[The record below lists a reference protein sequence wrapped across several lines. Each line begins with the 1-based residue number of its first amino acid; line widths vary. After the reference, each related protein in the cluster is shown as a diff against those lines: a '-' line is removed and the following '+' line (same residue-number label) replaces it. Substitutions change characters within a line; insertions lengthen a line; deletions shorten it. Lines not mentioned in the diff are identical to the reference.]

1 MWYSKIVEAGALDV
15 LAGDLDPNLSFM
27 GFNTKISYGSKRTW
41 PNPDSMYKY
50 LKDKANYLESI
61 KNDKDKF
68 DKETNDIFYVLAAIK
83 KILEEY
89 SKDPEDLPLYNRF
102 IPIIIQYTKLIGR
115 NNFEIGLSDY
125 NVVNGYLEVH
135 NFIYNIGYKR
145 LLALYKEGAIL
156 PISIA
161 YALVTNSDLR
171 ASSNLQDSEERQSL
185 RNLLLNDYRF
195 TFLDKLNANKYSS
208 DEIVDN
214 IVDLTSDQ
222 IQKICDGSGIS
233 FTDYKAFFTKLVES
247 NYFNLINMDRKFVKP
262 LITSTKEY
270 DYIVFLHSIKS
281 KFTADLYPKYLDY
294 FFNDFRPFKGVNT
307 PWAYASYL
315 QNDEVYNALSEDINI
330 WLDITKDNKAEY
342 RVFLAAFG
350 LLDREEVIKYWLSLE
365 GSEQENLRFIR
376 REAKPTEEE
385 IKEYKKNIKKSV
397 EEQDK
402 VNEPKVNEPKETESI
417 KTKEKVETTNEVV
430 KVVQSS
436 PDDFF
441 NNFVKSGDISI
452 KKLSDPEYVK
462 LVDDI
467 ANALHYTEN
476 ERDILEYVK
485 DIRVVVFNTDAF
497 YQKLSERK
505 PPVYNG
511 FKMSDTKAEGI
522 MRSNFK
528 LYSNEEPGLI
538 LQLNSFVTKPS
549 VENDNIL
556 KAIGIGVNEYNLAVM
571 SHEIGHLLDYGIK
584 GGKEVF
590 RNLDPKT
597 SLQPGESY
605 NQSRLYL
612 SDIREIVARVYGN
625 LSYVA
630 EALHQKIETLRTDDL
645 IRQAAISELVD
656 SIMSNEDSWLLSTPM
671 VSEATLQSWAEA
683 GFGGYSYSK
692 APYSDA
698 TKTYM
703 RQKEKAKDFYLVAG
717 KQKRREILLK
727 FLKELNSIKRQ
738 LSEVINSTEEIE
750 LKQKLEKDL
759 AGVQNK
765 IEAAKQGA
773 YDYDI
778 NLVIKAVAN
787 YVAFRDLS
795 ITNEIASDP
804 SYVSQ
809 PHVTKPEN
817 YSSGIRGDISPLTFT
832 ELREMRDFDL
842 SRLQEGEEGG
852 KSLREKKP
860 SFMSLD
866 IYNPEWQ
873 EDIRKEYFGD
883 QDQTKTSFNF
893 KKWIKN

>member
-1 MWYSKIVEAGALDV
+1 MWYSKTVEAGALDV
-15 LAGDLDPNLSFM
+15 LAGDLDPNLTFLDIY
-27 GFNTKISYGSKRTW
+27 NKIGYGRKSSW
-41 PNPDSMYKY
+41 PNPDSLYKY
-50 LKDKANYLESI
+50 FKNKADLI
-61 KNDKDKF
+61 KSSEPSSNKYK
-68 DKETNDIFYVLAAIK
+68 AAIQHINYAANVIQK
-83 KILEEY
+83 LLEEY

-102 IPIIIQYTKLIGR
+102 IPVAIEYSKIRGESKFDIGISNYQIMDAYLKIHNYIYT
-115 NNFEIGLSDY
+115 
-125 NVVNGYLEVH
+125 
-135 NFIYNIGYKR
+135 IGYKR
-145 LLALYKEGAIL
+145 LLSLYKEGAFV
-156 PISIA
+156 PATIA
-161 YALVTNSDLR
+161 YALATNSDIR
-171 ASSNLQDSEERQSL
+171 ASDNLEDTVERKEL
-185 RNLLLNDYRF
+185 RNLLLDEYKYLEGF
-195 TFLDKLNANKYSS
+195 DANKYSN
-208 DEIVDN
+208 EQIVDN
-214 IVDLTSDQ
+214 IINLRSGEIQDIFNCVGMSFVD
-222 IQKICDGSGIS
+222 
-233 FTDYKAFFTKLVES
+233 FKAFFTKLAES
-247 NYFNLINMDRKFVKP
+247 NYFDPNDLIRHFVKP
-262 LITSTKEY
+262 LISSYKEY
-270 DYIVFLHSIKS
+270 EFIVFLHSIKS
-281 KFTADLYPKYLDY
+281 KFAPGLYKEYLNFY
-294 FFNDFRPFKGVNT
+294 FGNPHELESLNKTYIYPN
-307 PWAYASYL
+307 AL
-315 QNDEVYNALSEDINI
+315 QNNDVYNALSDDIDI
-330 WLDITKDNKAEY
+330 WLEISSKGNVNEN
-342 RVFLAAFG
+342 RIFLAAFG
-350 LLDREEVIKYWLSLE
+350 LLDRIEVIKYWLSLE
-365 GSEQENLRFIR
+365 GTDLDNSIYIR
-376 REAKPTEEE
+376 NDAKPTKEE
-385 IKEYKKNIKKSV
+385 IEEYKKNKNKIVKEQV
-397 EEQDK
+397 EENK
-402 VNEPKVNEPKETESI
+402 LEETGTAKPI
-417 KTKEKVETTNEVV
+417 EKVTTTNEVV
-430 KVVQSS
+430 QVAKFS

-441 NNFVKSGDISI
+441 NNFVKSGDITI

-476 ERDILEYVK
+476 EQDVLDYVK
-485 DIRVVVFNTDAF
+485 NTRVVIFNTEAF

-505 PPVYNG
+505 PPEYKG

-528 LYSNEEPGLI
+528 LFSNEEPGLI
-538 LQLNSFVTKPS
+538 LQLNSFITKPN
-549 VENDNIL
+549 VEKDNIL
-556 KAIGIGVNEYNLAVM
+556 KAIGFGVNEYNLAVM

-597 SLQPGESY
+597 TLKPGESY

-645 IRQAAISELVD
+645 IREAAISELVD

-692 APYSDA
+692 APYTDA

-703 RQKEKAKDFYLVAG
+703 RQKEKARDFYIAAG

-759 AGVQNK
+759 ADVKNK

-787 YVAFRDLS
+787 YVAFKDLS
-795 ITNEIASDP
+795 ITNEIAADP
-804 SYVSQ
+804 SYVAQ

-817 YSSGIRGDISPLTFT
+817 YSSGIKGDISPLTFT

-866 IYNPEWQ
+866 IYNPDWQ
-873 EDIRKEYFGD
+873 EDIRGEYFGEN
-883 QDQTKTSFNF
+883 QMKTSFNF
-893 KKWIKN
+893 KKWFKR

>member
-1 MWYSKIVEAGALDV
+1 MWYSKTVEAGALDV
-15 LAGDLDPNLSFM
+15 LAGDLDPNLTFRDIY
-27 GFNTKISYGSKRTW
+27 NKIGYLGKSSW
-41 PNPDSMYKY
+41 PNPDSLYKY
-50 LKDKANYLESI
+50 FKNKAELIKSSEPSSDKYKEAIEHIYYAANVIQKLLEG
-61 KNDKDKF
+61 
-68 DKETNDIFYVLAAIK
+68 
-83 KILEEY
+83 Y

-102 IPIIIQYTKLIGR
+102 IPVAIEYAKIRGQSKFDIGIDR
-115 NNFEIGLSDY
+115 YQIMDA
-125 NVVNGYLEVH
+125 YLKVH
-135 NFIYNIGYKR
+135 NYIYTIGYKR
-145 LLALYKEGAIL
+145 LLSLYKEGAFV
-156 PISIA
+156 PATIA
-161 YALVTNSDLR
+161 YALITNSDIR
-171 ASSNLQDSEERQSL
+171 ASDNLEDTVERKEL
-185 RNLLLNDYRF
+185 RNLLLDEYKYLEGF
-195 TFLDKLNANKYSS
+195 DANKYSN
-208 DEIVDN
+208 EQIVDN
-214 IVDLTSDQ
+214 IINLRSGQ
-222 IQKICDGSGIS
+222 IQDIFDCVGMSYVD
-233 FTDYKAFFTKLVES
+233 FKAFFTKLVES
-247 NYFNLINMDRKFVKP
+247 NYFDPNDSSRHFVKP
-262 LITSTKEY
+262 LISSYKEY
-270 DYIVFLHSIKS
+270 EFIVFLHSIKS
-281 KFTADLYPKYLDY
+281 KFALGLYKEYLNFYFVKYKALENLSKTY
-294 FFNDFRPFKGVNT
+294 VYPN
-307 PWAYASYL
+307 AL
-315 QNDEVYNALSEDINI
+315 QNNDVYNALSDDIDI
-330 WLDITKDNKAEY
+330 WLEISSKGNVNEN
-342 RVFLAAFG
+342 RIFLAAFG
-350 LLDREEVIKYWLSLE
+350 LLDRTEVIKYWLSLE
-365 GSEQENLRFIR
+365 GTDLDNSIYIR
-376 REAKPTEEE
+376 SDAKPTKEE
-385 IKEYKKNIKKSV
+385 IEEYKKNNNKIIKEQV
-397 EEQDK
+397 EEQ
-402 VNEPKVNEPKETESI
+402 VLKETGTAKPI
-417 KTKEKVETTNEVV
+417 EKVTTTNEVV
-430 KVVQSS
+430 QVAKFS

-441 NNFVKSGDISI
+441 NNFVKSGDITI

-476 ERDILEYVK
+476 EQDVLDYVK
-485 DIRVVVFNTDAF
+485 DTRVVIFNTEAF
-497 YQKLSERK
+497 YHKLSERK
-505 PPVYNG
+505 PPEYKG

-528 LYSNEEPGLI
+528 LFSNEEPGLI
-538 LQLNSFVTKPS
+538 LQLNSFITQPN
-549 VENDNIL
+549 VEKDNIF
-556 KAIGIGVNEYNLAVM
+556 KAIGFGINEYNLAVM
-571 SHEIGHLLDYGIK
+571 SHEIAHLLDYGIK

-597 SLQPGESY
+597 TLKPGESY

-645 IRQAAISELVD
+645 IREAAISELVD

-692 APYSDA
+692 APYTDA

-703 RQKEKAKDFYLVAG
+703 RQKEKAKDFYIAAG

-759 AGVQNK
+759 ADVQNK

-787 YVAFRDLS
+787 YVAFKDLS
-795 ITNEIASDP
+795 ITNEIAADP
-804 SYVSQ
+804 SYVAQ

-817 YSSGIRGDISPLTFT
+817 YSSGIKGDISPLTFT

-852 KSLREKKP
+852 KSLKEKKP

-873 EDIRKEYFGD
+873 EDIRGEYFGGNNP
-883 QDQTKTSFNF
+883 TKTSFNF
-893 KKWIKN
+893 KKWFKK

>member
-1 MWYSKIVEAGALDV
+1 MWYSKTVEAGALDV
-15 LAGDLDPNLSFM
+15 LAGDLDPDLTFQELN
-27 GFNTKISYGSKRTW
+27 NKVSYGSRRSW
-41 PNPDSMYKY
+41 PNPDSLYKY
-50 LKDKANYLESI
+50 LKSKADLINSLEHGDKYNELM
-61 KNDKDKF
+61 N
-68 DKETNDIFYVLAAIK
+68 
-83 KILEEY
+83 KIYYASNVIEKLLQGY

-102 IPIIIQYTKLIGR
+102 ISLAIEYSKIRGIPKFDIGID
-115 NNFEIGLSDY
+115 NFKIMDS
-125 NVVNGYLEVH
+125 YLETH
-135 NFIYNIGYKR
+135 NYVYTIGYKR
-145 LLALYKEGAIL
+145 LLSLYKEGAYL

-171 ASSNLQDSEERQSL
+171 ASANLQDSDERKEL
-185 RNLLLNDYRF
+185 RNLLLNENEKISGFD
-195 TFLDKLNANKYSS
+195 ANKYSN
-208 DEIVDN
+208 EQIVDN
-214 IVDLTSDQ
+214 IVNLNSTD
-222 IQKICDGSGIS
+222 IQDIFYSSGMS
-233 FTDYKAFFTKLVES
+233 FVDFKAFFTKLVES
-247 NYFNLINMDRKFVKP
+247 NYFDPNESTRNYIKP
-262 LITSTKEY
+262 LITGRLEY
-270 DYIVFLHSIKS
+270 EFIVFLHSIKL
-281 KFTADLYPKYLDY
+281 KFASGLYEKYLNFY
-294 FFNDFRPFKGVNT
+294 FGERPEALEPLNKNYVYSNKLQDND
-307 PWAYASYL
+307 
-315 QNDEVYNALSEDINI
+315 VYNALSDDIDI
-330 WLDITKDNKAEY
+330 WLQITSKYNKSEHQI
-342 RVFLAAFG
+342 FLAAFG
-350 LLDREEVIKYWLSLE
+350 LLDRKEVIKYYLSLQ
-365 GSEQENLRFIR
+365 GTDIENSRYIR
-376 REAKPTEEE
+376 SDAKPTQEE
-385 IKEYKKNIKKSV
+385 IEEYKNSLKKNIEKQV
-397 EEQDK
+397 K
-402 VNEPKVNEPKETESI
+402 VNESEEAKTVKPKEKI
-417 KTKEKVETTNEVV
+417 ETTNEVV
-430 KVVQSS
+430 QVAKFS
-436 PDDFF
+436 PDDFL
-441 NNFVKSGDISI
+441 NTFVKSGDITI

-485 DIRVVVFNTDAF
+485 DTRVVVFNTNAF
-497 YQKLSERK
+497 YQKLSERN

-528 LYSNEEPGLI
+528 LFSNEEPGLI
-538 LQLNSFVTKPS
+538 LQLNSFITMPNVIK
-549 VENDNIL
+549 DNIL
-556 KAIGIGVNEYNLAVM
+556 KAIGFGVNEYNLAVM
-571 SHEIGHLLDYGIK
+571 AHEIGHLLDYGIK

-597 SLQPGESY
+597 TLKPNESY

-630 EALHQKIETLRTDDL
+630 EALHEKVETLRTDDL

-683 GFGGYSYSK
+683 GFGGYNYSK

-703 RQKEKAKDFYLVAG
+703 RQKEKAKDFYIAAG

-738 LSEVINSTEEIE
+738 LSEVINSTEEIK

-787 YVAFRDLS
+787 YVAFKDLS
-795 ITNEIASDP
+795 ITNEIAADP
-804 SYVSQ
+804 SYVAQ

-817 YSSGIRGDISPLTFT
+817 YSSGIKGDISPLTFT

-866 IYNPEWQ
+866 IYNPDWQ
-873 EDIRKEYFGD
+873 EDIRGEYFGEN
-883 QDQTKTSFNF
+883 QTKTSFNF
-893 KKWIKN
+893 KKWFKN